1 MEEIVWRS
9 HRDSG
14 VLELLRS
21 PAGATSYRSCAH
33 GCCLYARDRWRAE
46 NDLDALL
53 ARFTPSRIL
62 DGRIR
67 LEAAASQHFRR

>member
-1 MEEIVWRS
+1 MEEIVWRW
-9 HRDSG
+9 HRDGG

-21 PAGATSYRSCAH
+21 PAGACFYRACAR

-67 LEAAASQHFRR
+67 LEAAASKHFRR

>member
-1 MEEIVWRS
+1 MEEIVWRC
-9 HRDSG
+9 HRDGG

-21 PAGATSYRSCAH
+21 PAGATFYRSCAR

>member
-1 MEEIVWRS
+1 MEEVIRRW
-9 HRDSG
+9 HRDGG

-21 PAGATSYRSCAH
+21 PAGASFYRACAR
-33 GCCLYARDRWRAE
+33 GCCRYSLDRWQAE

-53 ARFTPSRIL
+53 ARFTPFRIL

-67 LEAAASQHFRR
+67 REAAASKHFRR

>member
-1 MEEIVWRS
+1 MEEVISCW
-9 HRDSG
+9 HRDGG

-21 PAGATSYRSCAH
+21 PAGASYYRASAR

-62 DGRIR
+62 NGRIR
-67 LEAAASQHFRR
+67 LEAAASKHFRR

>member
-1 MEEIVWRS
+1 MEKVIRCW
-9 HRDSG
+9 HRDGG

-21 PAGATSYRSCAH
+21 PAGASYYRACAR

-46 NDLDALL
+46 NNLDALL

-62 DGRIR
+62 NGRIR
-67 LEAAASQHFRR
+67 LEAAASKHFRR